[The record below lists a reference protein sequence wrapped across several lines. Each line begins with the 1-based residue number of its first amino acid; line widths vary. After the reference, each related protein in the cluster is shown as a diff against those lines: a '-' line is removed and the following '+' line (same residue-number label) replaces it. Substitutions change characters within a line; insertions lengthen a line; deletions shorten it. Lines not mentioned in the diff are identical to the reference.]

1 MKLYEKFNG
10 YVIAK
15 VIDQCN
21 PYNKYERLEELRYAD
36 KIKLKAYVTCDDDN
50 KPIGSGTL
58 KYTYLWNDDITL
70 KYLTY
75 NDELDIYSSLDMNI
89 ENDYYVKILKITE

>member
-1 MKLYEKFNG
+1 MKLCEKFNG

-21 PYNKYERLEELRYAD
+21 PYNKYELYEALIYAD